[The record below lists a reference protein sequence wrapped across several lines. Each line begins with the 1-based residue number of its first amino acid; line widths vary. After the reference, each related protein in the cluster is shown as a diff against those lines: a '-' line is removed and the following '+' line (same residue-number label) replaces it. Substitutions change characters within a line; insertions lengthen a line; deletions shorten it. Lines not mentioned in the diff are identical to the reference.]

1 LRENKKEKDMKK
13 VSKQLMA
20 FYTAQ
25 VALALVVIVL
35 FELNVMPEG
44 IKADDKQ
51 SEFALTSVMELITLG
66 AAFLGLRL
74 FKFKT
79 VHNDLVTRK
88 ERAMW
93 KWGMA
98 RLIILEAPMV
108 IDTLLYYI
116 YMNPTFGYLAIIL
129 LLCLPFVFPSY
140 NRCVSETTEE

>member
-1 LRENKKEKDMKK
+1 MKK

-25 VALALVVIVL
+25 AALALVIIVL
-35 FELNVMPEG
+35 FELNVLSEG

-51 SEFALTSVMELITLG
+51 SEFMLVATMELVSLG

-74 FKFKT
+74 FKFKAI
-79 VHNDLVTRK
+79 HNDLVTRQ

-129 LLCLPFVFPSY
+129 LLCLPFVFPSL
-140 NRCVSETTEE
+140 NRCLSETTEE

>member
-1 LRENKKEKDMKK
+1 MKK
-13 VSKQLMA
+13 VSKQLMV

-25 VALALVVIVL
+25 VVLALVVIVL
-35 FELNVMPEG
+35 FELDILPEG
-44 IKADDKQ
+44 VKADDKQ
-51 SEFALTSVMELITLG
+51 SEFMLVATMELVSLA

-74 FKFKT
+74 FKFKAI
-79 VHNDLVTRK
+79 HNDLINRK

-140 NRCVSETTEE
+140 NRCVSETTEA

>member
-1 LRENKKEKDMKK
+1 MKK
-13 VSKQLMA
+13 VSKQLMV

-25 VALALVVIVL
+25 VALALVAIVL
-35 FELNVMPEG
+35 FELDVLPAG

-74 FKFKT
+74 FKFKAI
-79 VHNDLVTRK
+79 HNDLVTRK
-88 ERAMW
+88 EIAMW

-108 IDTLLYYI
+108 INTLLYYI
-116 YMNPTFGYLAIIL
+116 YMNPTFGYLGIIL
-129 LLCLPFVFPSY
+129 ALCLPFVYPSEG
-140 NRCVSETTEE
+140 RCIAETEQ